1 MFFKNPSK
9 KFNNDS
15 LVTFQIFFNLS
26 LRLTPLD
33 SLIVCPDKIY
43 LFVEYTVIFL

>member
-1 MFFKNPSK
+1 
-9 KFNNDS
+9 
-15 LVTFQIFFNLS
+15 
-26 LRLTPLD
+26 LTPLD